1 MKKCKKKDGLRYD
14 FEIVETKKK
23 DFIHLDEEFEYR
35 IYLNDDF
42 ICAIN
47 EKDFK
52 ENFEIIEE
60 GTENTNTSYSTILK
74 EFVNSEYNGEKSFW
88 ERAGAKRE
96 FIDVLLLLGRYKL
109 THLTEEF
116 CKAILDEYKIP
127 YEEDIKV
134 KKEEEVSYVVKPV
147 DWHRAFGIDYMDKK
161 FKEKVYSMIP
171 SDESKMDYKEDLK
184 AIKDMIRERR
194 KKSIID
200 IIQYKE
206 IEIDHNQE
214 FLSKSLKI
222 PLARPLSQYVSD
234 EIRKIKSEIEAFKN
248 ALERLDENIKEDDD
262 TTKKLI
268 EIDRKI
274 KEIHNEK
281 M

>member
-1 MKKCKKKDGLRYD
+1 MKKCKKKDGLIYD
-14 FEIVETKKK
+14 FEVAEIKK
-23 DFIHLDEEFEYR
+23 IEYR

-60 GTENTNTSYSTILK
+60 GTENTNTSYSAILK
-74 EFVNSEYNGEKSFW
+74 EFVNSEYDGEKSFW

-116 CKAILDEYKIP
+116 CKAILDKYKVP
-127 YEEDIKV
+127 YEDNTTN
-134 KKEEEVSYVVKPV
+134 KKEEEVSYIVKPA
-147 DWHRAFGIDYMDKK
+147 DWHRAFGIDYMDKI

-200 IIQYKE
+200 IIKYKE
-206 IEIDHNQE
+206 MEIDHNQE

>member
-1 MKKCKKKDGLRYD
+1 MKKCKKKDGLIYD
-14 FEIVETKKK
+14 FEVAEIKKV
-23 DFIHLDEEFEYR
+23 EYR
-35 IYLNDDF
+35 IYLNNDF
-42 ICAIN
+42 VCAMD
-47 EKDFK
+47 EKEFK

-60 GTENTNTSYSTILK
+60 DTKNTNTSYSAILK
-74 EFVNSEYNGEKSFW
+74 EFVNSEYNGEKAFW

-116 CKAILDEYKIP
+116 CKAILDKYKIP
-127 YEEDIKV
+127 YEKNTKV
-134 KKEEEVSYVVKPV
+134 KKEEEEVSYVVKPV
-147 DWHRAFGIDYMDKK
+147 DWHRAFGIDYMDKN

-184 AIKDMIRERR
+184 AIKAMIRERR

-200 IIQYKE
+200 IIKYKE
-206 IEIDHNQE
+206 MEIDHNQE
-214 FLSKSLKI
+214 FLSKGLNI
-222 PLARPLSQYVSD
+222 PLARPLSQFVSD
-234 EIRKIKSEIEAFKN
+234 EIRKLKSEIEAFKN

-274 KEIHNEK
+274 KELHDEK
-281 M
+281 MQK

>member
-1 MKKCKKKDGLRYD
+1 MKKCKKKDGLIYD
-14 FEIVETKKK
+14 FEVAEIKKV
-23 DFIHLDEEFEYR
+23 EYR
-35 IYLNDDF
+35 IYSNNDF
-42 ICAIN
+42 ICAMSEN
-47 EKDFK
+47 EFK
-52 ENFEIIEE
+52 ENFDAIEE
-60 GTENTNTSYSTILK
+60 DTENTNKSYSAILK
-74 EFVNSEYNGEKSFW
+74 EFVNSEYDGEKSFW
-88 ERAGAKRE
+88 KRAGVKRE
-96 FIDVLLLLGRYKL
+96 FIGVLLLLGRYKL

>member
-1 MKKCKKKDGLRYD
+1 MQKCKKKDGLIYD
-14 FEIVETKKK
+14 FEVAEIKKV
-23 DFIHLDEEFEYR
+23 EYR
-35 IYLNDDF
+35 IYLNNDF
-42 ICAIN
+42 VCAMD
-47 EKDFK
+47 EKEFK
-52 ENFEIIEE
+52 ENFDTIEE
-60 GTENTNTSYSTILK
+60 DTKNTNKSYSAVLK
-74 EFVNSEYNGEKSFW
+74 EFVNSEYVGEKSFW
-88 ERAGAKRE
+88 ERAGVKRE

-127 YEEDIKV
+127 YEENTKV
-134 KKEEEVSYVVKPV
+134 KKEEEASYVVKPV
-147 DWHRAFGIDYMDKK
+147 DWHRAFGIDYMDKN

-184 AIKDMIRERR
+184 AIKEMIRERR

-274 KEIHNEK
+274 KELHDEK
-281 M
+281 MQK

>member
-1 MKKCKKKDGLRYD
+1 MQKCKKKDGLIYD
-14 FEIVETKKK
+14 FEVAEIKKV
-23 DFIHLDEEFEYR
+23 EYR

-42 ICAIN
+42 VCAIN

-60 GTENTNTSYSTILK
+60 GTENTNISYSAILK
-74 EFVNSEYNGEKSFW
+74 EFVNSEYNGEKAFW

-116 CKAILDEYKIP
+116 CKAILDKYKVP
-127 YEEDIKV
+127 YEDNTTT
-134 KKEEEVSYVVKPV
+134 KEE
-147 DWHRAFGIDYMDKK
+147 
-161 FKEKVYSMIP
+161 
-171 SDESKMDYKEDLK
+171 
-184 AIKDMIRERR
+184 
-194 KKSIID
+194 
-200 IIQYKE
+200 
-206 IEIDHNQE
+206 
-214 FLSKSLKI
+214 
-222 PLARPLSQYVSD
+222 
-234 EIRKIKSEIEAFKN
+234 
-248 ALERLDENIKEDDD
+248 EDDD

>member
-1 MKKCKKKDGLRYD
+1 MQKCKKKDGLIYD
-14 FEIVETKKK
+14 FEVAEIKKV
-23 DFIHLDEEFEYR
+23 EYR
-35 IYLNDDF
+35 IYLNNDF
-42 ICAIN
+42 ICAMSEN
-47 EKDFK
+47 NFKD
-52 ENFEIIEE
+52 NFEIIEE
-60 GTENTNTSYSTILK
+60 DTENANKSYSTVLK
-74 EFVNSEYNGEKSFW
+74 EFVNSEYDGEKSFW

-116 CKAILDEYKIP
+116 CKAILDKYKIP
-127 YEEDIKV
+127 YEDNTTT
-134 KKEEEVSYVVKPV
+134 KEEEVSYIVKPV
-147 DWHRAFGIDYMDKK
+147 DWHRAFGIDYMDKN

-184 AIKDMIRERR
+184 AIKEMIRERR

-234 EIRKIKSEIEAFKN
+234 EIRKLKSEIEAFKN
-248 ALERLDENIKEDDD
+248 ALERM
-262 TTKKLI
+262 
-268 EIDRKI
+268 
-274 KEIHNEK
+274 EK
-281 M
+281 NSGE

>member
-1 MKKCKKKDGLRYD
+1 MKKCKKKDGLIYD
-14 FEIVETKKK
+14 FEVAEIKKV
-23 DFIHLDEEFEYR
+23 EYR
-35 IYLNDDF
+35 IYLNNDF
-42 ICAIN
+42 VCAMD
-47 EKDFK
+47 EKEFK

-60 GTENTNTSYSTILK
+60 NTENTNTSYSAILK
-74 EFVNSEYNGEKSFW
+74 EFVNSEYNGEKAFW

-116 CKAILDEYKIP
+116 CKAILDKYKIP
-127 YEEDIKV
+127 YEKNTKV
-134 KKEEEVSYVVKPV
+134 KKEEEEVSYVVKPV
-147 DWHRAFGIDYMDKK
+147 DWHRAFGIDYMDKN

-184 AIKDMIRERR
+184 AIKEMIRERR

-274 KEIHNEK
+274 KELHDEK
-281 M
+281 MQK